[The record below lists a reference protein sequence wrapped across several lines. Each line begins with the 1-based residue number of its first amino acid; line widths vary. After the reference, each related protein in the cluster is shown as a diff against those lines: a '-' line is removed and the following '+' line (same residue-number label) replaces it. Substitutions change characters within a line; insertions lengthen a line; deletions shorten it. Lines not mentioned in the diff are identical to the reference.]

1 VTSLLYVVAL
11 NEYNMMLREDE
22 SVVRIMP
29 VAQPRHVGRPLAD
42 PAYAYAPLAP
52 CCARM
57 VPSLS
62 LLTQNRLRE
71 ALVLY
76 HSIITSTYFREIPVI
91 LFLNK
96 ADLLRR
102 KCRSGD
108 TAQLITAYFP
118 EFAIAPNPGGRE
130 ADPADWKQ
138 VFRFIERM
146 FLESHLGPDVKDEKT
161 RQKQIYAH
169 MVRAPYLG
177 WRQGKRTQRWKLTPA
192 AVLCARA
199 VHGRRCRQHEDDPQ
213 QCQRYR
219 PAGQPRRGGECP
231 VSARARAVFHP
242 FRDSIAEAT
251 CWPGASKLMLIS
263 MPSCL
268 AGHHKQGLM

>member
-1 VTSLLYVVAL
+1 
-11 NEYNMMLREDE
+11 MLCIG
-22 SVVRIMP
+22 SP
-29 VAQPRHVGRPLAD
+29 
-42 PAYAYAPLAP
+42 
-52 CCARM
+52 
-57 VPSLS
+57 
-62 LLTQNRLRE
+62 TQNRLRE

-108 TAQLITAYFP
+108 SAQLITAYFP

-169 MVRAPYLG
+169 MVRACGACILILALALDSPC
-177 WRQGKRTQRWKLTPA
+177 P
-192 AVLCARA
+192 
-199 VHGRRCRQHEDDPQ
+199 EDEGCTD
-213 QCQRYR
+213 
-219 PAGQPRRGGECP
+219 GTE
-231 VSARARAVFHP
+231 S
-242 FRDSIAEAT
+242 E
-251 CWPGASKLMLIS
+251 SKS
-263 MPSCL
+263 E
-268 AGHHKQGLM
+268 G